1 MAAIT
6 ARELLEAGVHFGHQ
20 TRRWNPKMKPY
31 IFGARNGVHIID
43 INQTARLFNQACK
56 FIEETVAQGNSV
68 LFVGTKKQAQ
78 TVIEEHAVRGGQ
90 FYVNNR
96 WIGGTLTNFATVKK
110 SLERLSAIE
119 TMETDGSFERLTKKE
134 VLKLQRERQRLMK
147 IHAGIKNMRRLPGA
161 VFIVDTKREAIA
173 VSEARKLRI
182 PVIGIVD
189 TNGDPEEVDYPI
201 PANDDALRS
210 ILLFTMKIADASVTG
225 TQRREALLREE
236 EEKPEDAPVEE
247 TAEQSG

>member
-1 MAAIT
+1 MAIVT
-6 ARELLEAGVHFGHQ
+6 AQELLEAGVHFGHQ

-43 INQTARLFNQACK
+43 INQTARLFNEACK
-56 FIEETVAQGNSV
+56 FVEETVAQGGSV

-78 TVIEEHAVRGGQ
+78 TVIEEQAVRAEQ

-96 WIGGTLTNFATVKK
+96 WIGGTLTNFNTVKR

-119 TMETDGSFERLTKKE
+119 AMESDGSFQRMTKKE
-134 VLKLQRERQRLMK
+134 VLKLQRERQRLLK

-161 VFIVDTKREAIA
+161 VYIVDTKREVIA

-189 TNGDPEEVDYPI
+189 TNGNPEEINYPV

-210 ILLFTMKIADASVTG
+210 ILMFTMKLADVCLTG
-225 TQRREALLREE
+225 AQRREALLREE
-236 EEKPEDAPVEE
+236 EKPEAAPEAE
-247 TAEQSG
+247 TAT